1 MLLDCLYRGLG
12 PENRGVADQMS
23 PGGLS
28 RLPYAIATQLLDHMA
43 KTNKETEKD
52 QILATLL
59 TQLDLVAKKIM
70 ELEAPVKKQD
80 RYIPPHEGIKPKVY
94 EGGQIEEILSII
106 LHKVEEHDKVLKRK
120 CLSVE

>member
-1 MLLDCLYRGLG
+1 MSCSNGDQMDHSPLRMMILRDNILSFRQIEDNMLLDCFYKGLG
-12 PENRGVADQMS
+12 PKNRGVADQMS
-23 PGGLS
+23 LGGFT

-70 ELEAPVKKQD
+70 ELEAP
-80 RYIPPHEGIKPKVY
+80 
-94 EGGQIEEILSII
+94 
-106 LHKVEEHDKVLKRK
+106 DK
-120 CLSVE
+120 